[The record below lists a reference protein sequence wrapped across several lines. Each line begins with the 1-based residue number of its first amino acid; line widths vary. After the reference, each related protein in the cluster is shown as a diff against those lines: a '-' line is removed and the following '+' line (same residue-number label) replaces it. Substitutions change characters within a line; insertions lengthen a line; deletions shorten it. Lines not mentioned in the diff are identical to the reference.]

1 MSDRRRT
8 RLPGHAQL
16 LLPLLEAVQDAG
28 GTATPSE
35 VYDRLADRFALPQD
49 VLDLTIPV
57 GSTGSGTGSRFHHR
71 IRWVR
76 QTALAKGL
84 LRAPKRGVWELTAL
98 AEGKLGL
105 SRPGLVITVFETE
118 AGEVL
123 WGQAEDAT
131 AVIEPGSVDLIY
143 TSPPYPLLKP
153 KAYGNLPSHEWLDW
167 MTGLASGWKSLL
179 GDRGSLVVNLGAV
192 GLKNSPAQD
201 PYIERFTLR
210 LIDELG
216 YRLIDRMALRNPSK
230 PPVPRLWVAVRR
242 VRLKGSLESV
252 LWFSPSD
259 TPKADNRQ
267 VLQPYKARTLQ
278 DRKAAAGAAW
288 SDGTRQRPSGI
299 TIAESIYRD
308 NGGAIPDVL
317 FDAAPEGP
325 HSTWRRACKA
335 AGLDQ
340 HPAISPRKPVET
352 MIGLTTRPGDLVYD
366 PFGGSLLTARVA
378 QDLGRRWITTER
390 SLGYIRSGCLR
401 FEPSGKENER

>member
-1 MSDRRRT
+1 MSDRRKAK
-8 RLPGHAQL
+8 LPAHAQL
-16 LLPLLEAVQDAG
+16 LLPLLEAVAESG

-35 VYDRLADRFALPQD
+35 VYDRLTDRFALPQD

-57 GSTGSGTGSRFHHR
+57 GRDGSGTQSRFHHR

-76 QTALAKGL
+76 QSAIAKGL
-84 LRAPKRGVWELTAL
+84 LRAPKRGIWELTDL

-118 AGEVL
+118 RGQVL

-131 AVIEPGSVDLIY
+131 AVIEPGTVDLLY

-153 KAYGNLPSHEWLDW
+153 KEYGNLQTAEWLDW
-167 MTGLASGWKSLL
+167 MSGLAQGWKTLL
-179 GDRGSLVVNLGAV
+179 GDQGSLVLNLGSV
-192 GLKNSPAQD
+192 GMKNSPAQD

-216 YRLIDRMALRNPSK
+216 YHLIDRMALRNPSK

-252 LWFSPSD
+252 LWFSPSA
-259 TPKADNRQ
+259 TPKADNRR
-267 VLQPYKARTLQ
+267 VLQPYKASTVRN
-278 DRKAAAGAAW
+278 RKQAETASWGRGRQTRAGGGMQI
-288 SDGTRQRPSGI
+288 S
-299 TIAESIYRD
+299 EKIYQD

-325 HSTWRRACKA
+325 NSLWRRACKM
-335 AGLDQ
+335 AGCNQ
-340 HPAISPRKPVET
+340 HPAISPRKPIET
-352 MIGLTTRPGDLVYD
+352 MIGLTTEPGDLVYD
-366 PFGGSLLTARVA
+366 SFGGSLLTAKVA
-378 QDLGRRWITTER
+378 EDLGRRWITTER
-390 SLGYIRSGCLR
+390 SLDYIKSGCLR
-401 FEPSGKENER
+401 FETAGKGQ